1 MTPRKV
7 SEVVI
12 VVLGLIVMIGA
23 LVYLVGGLLLTGTI
37 QAWPTG

>member
-1 MTPRKV
+1 MTPTKV

-23 LVYLVGGLLLTGTI
+23 LVYLVGGLLLTG
-37 QAWPTG
+37 